1 MAYEFKFPDV
11 GEGITEGEIVRWR
24 VKEGDR
30 VKEHDVIAEIETD
43 KAIVQIPSPKS
54 GKIAKLHHREGDTI
68 HVGETLA
75 TIAEEN
81 EQLIS
86 STEKSIEMPK
96 QQKGVAVVGQLE
108 EAADIEPAVKQPTA
122 KPSLGR
128 SETSSRSSE
137 KRSFSEIPNSF
148 GFRESQK
155 ALLSAD
161 VNAAKQVTGKAA
173 EVLPAVRRL
182 ARDLN
187 VDISTVKGTG
197 KDGRI
202 TEEDVRQSSPSP
214 ETHEEVQEQSVVRIE
229 RKYDMYGYVERVP
242 LKGIRKATAKNMVKS
257 IFTAPHVTHMDEA
270 DVTEL
275 SAIRE
280 KEKPKAEKNGIK
292 LTFLPFVVKASVAA
306 LKAHPY
312 MNASMDDEHG
322 EIILK
327 SYYNIGIAIATP
339 DGLIVPVIKEASE
352 KTILDIAKEIQKFS
366 EAAKDRKIDLADMKG
381 GTFTITNVG
390 SVGGLHATP
399 IINWPEAAI
408 IATGRIYDKAVV
420 IGKKIVARKM
430 MPLSVSFDHRIV
442 DGAEAAG
449 FTNTLKEHLEDP
461 ELLLIEGR

>member
-11 GEGITEGEIVRWR
+11 GEGITEGEIVKWR

-86 STEKSIEMPK
+86 STEKSIEIPK

-108 EAADIEPAVKQPTA
+108 EAADIEPVVKQQAP
-122 KPSLGR
+122 K
-128 SETSSRSSE
+128 
-137 KRSFSEIPNSF
+137 I
-148 GFRESQK
+148 
-155 ALLSAD
+155 
-161 VNAAKQVTGKAA
+161 VKQVTGKTA

-182 ARDLN
+182 ARELN
-187 VDISTVKGTG
+187 VDLSSVKGTG
-197 KDGRI
+197 KGGRI
-202 TEEDVRQSSPSP
+202 TEEDIRQFSQAAGK
-214 ETHEEVQEQSVVRIE
+214 EAEIEQEQSLVRIE
-229 RKYDMYGYVERVP
+229 RKYDMYGHVERVP

-257 IFTAPHVTHMDEA
+257 MFTAPHVTHMDEA

-280 KEKPKAEKNGIK
+280 KEKTKAGKNGIK
-292 LTFLPFVVKASVAA
+292 LTFLPFVVKAAVAA

-312 MNASMDDEHG
+312 MNASMDDEHE
-322 EIILK
+322 EIMLK
-327 SYYNIGIAIATP
+327 SYYNIGIAIDIT

-352 KTILDIAKEIQKFS
+352 KTILEIAKEIQKFS
-366 EAAKDRKIDLADMKG
+366 EDAKDRKIDLADLKG

-390 SVGGLHATP
+390 SIGGLYATP
-399 IINWPEAAI
+399 IINWPEAGILAM
-408 IATGRIYDKAVV
+408 GRIYDKAVV
-420 IGKKIVARKM
+420 LNKKIVARKM

-442 DGAEAAG
+442 DGAEAAM